1 MLIGNW
7 SDYDVKNNLNLNQT
21 KYYMVLNGKRIN
33 LKQLNKH
40 VLECILPEFDSNCSN
55 YKKYLP
61 ENSTCLESLNISTTF
76 INVYENDKLF
86 CSPIPFKINYSASS
100 ELNEKKEP
108 NTSSAQILNSQE
120 NTNYKIKLF
129 LLERTLMLLKH
140 YNLSEIEFD
149 YYGDNANDNVLSNSN
164 NQHIS
169 AFEKRICKLIV
180 SLTNHILLLRA
191 KQHMLKNLNNQQ
203 YAKLALENEHEGKT
217 LLHLSSEIG
226 FVYLLE
232 KLSNMRNHVKD
243 DLSLEFSLIKNEL
256 QLYKLDEHGNT
267 PIVRYFYPLKMIHVQ
282 NEI

>member
-1 MLIGNW
+1 LKGGERLMLIGNW
-7 SDYDVKNNLNLNQT
+7 SDCDVKNNLNLNQT
-21 KYYMVLNGKRIN
+21 KYYMVLNGKKIN

-40 VLECILPEFDSNCSN
+40 VLECILPEFDCYSN

-86 CSPIPFKINYSASS
+86 CSPIPFKIKYSAS
-100 ELNEKKEP
+100 NEKKTP

-149 YYGDNANDNVLSNSN
+149 YYVDNTNGNVLSNSN
-164 NQHIS
+164 TQQIS

-180 SLTNHILLLRA
+180 SLTNHIFFLRA
-191 KQHMLKNLNNQQ
+191 NKHILKNSNNKQ

-226 FVYLLE
+226 FAYLLE
-232 KLSNMRNHVKD
+232 KLGNMRNHVKD

-256 QLYKLDEHGNT
+256 QLNKSDEHGNT
-267 PIVRYFYPLKMIHVQ
+267 PIVRNFLVLFSG
-282 NEI
+282 EF